1 MRFDGRIFALAK
13 DPDRPE
19 QNQDA
24 CRADARGGIAAI
36 ADGVS
41 SAIFSAQWA
50 NVLVDAVIAAA
61 PEPSDPEGFAA
72 WLGQRRQAWSQR
84 IDASRLGW
92 SQRAKLPRGAFSTLL
107 WVRVGDADGDRPGA
121 FGACRLQ
128 GFAIGDSCLFHV
140 RGRELVRS
148 FPLHAASEFDA
159 DPLALGSLD
168 LGRDRLMQFTA
179 LDELCY
185 PEDLLV
191 LCTDALAQWA
201 MQREEAGTPPDWN
214 AWWDVPEARWQAEI
228 ANLRNAGQIRYDDTT
243 LMLLRVRA
251 AAGA

>member
-1 MRFDGRIFALAK
+1 M
-13 DPDRPE
+13 
-19 QNQDA
+19 Q
-24 CRADARGGIAAI
+24 
-36 ADGVS
+36 
-41 SAIFSAQWA
+41 
-50 NVLVDAVIAAA
+50 
-61 PEPSDPEGFAA
+61 
-72 WLGQRRQAWSQR
+72 
-84 IDASRLGW
+84 
-92 SQRAKLPRGAFSTLL
+92 
-107 WVRVGDADGDRPGA
+107 PGA

-214 AWWDVPEARWQAEI
+214 AWWDMPESRWQAEI
-228 ANLRNAGQIRYDDTT
+228 AEMRSAGQIRYDDTT
-243 LMLLRVRA
+243 LDV
-251 AAGA
+251 AAGAAGGNIETRRIGCEKMRNTNSP